1 MVELIIRDSLGSGSF
16 STSAPTSPVGPS
28 APPYGERAPSSQVR
42 APAGPVERQ
51 SSFPKSY
58 VESSHRREWFE
69 RLDRARE
76 NDVVNAP
83 QSENT
88 PAYDDEHAAM
98 EEDEVIT
105 LERGNSPV
113 LCDCFVWLDNGD
125 NRSFD
130 LGSNILT

>member
-1 MVELIIRDSLGSGSF
+1 MVELIIRDSLGSASF

-28 APPYGERAPSSQVR
+28 APPYRERAPSSQVR
-42 APAGPVERQ
+42 ASAGPVERQ

-76 NDVVNAP
+76 RENDVNDPQSQNAP
-83 QSENT
+83 GYS
-88 PAYDDEHAAM
+88 DESAPM

-105 LERGNSPV
+105 LERGKSWNQA
-113 LCDCFVWLDNGD
+113 
-125 NRSFD
+125 FD
-130 LGSNILT
+130 IIIKDGGN